1 MPEDIDSSLLERL
14 QALRGSSSGA
24 SPGRA
29 AAPIQFSVDVIER
42 AKPATREDA
51 LAARLK
57 SLRAADDGSAASPK
71 REKKDLTAT
80 APVAS
85 SPSPP
90 HSNAAEARD
99 VAYTEKSEKLEND
112 EDVDRIFSTDD
123 QTLEELLGD
132 VNPDETN
139 PAQEEPSDEQVR
151 ALLEELSLA
160 VPKDEDVGGH
170 EKEEDDKAGDSD
182 DSDGEQMQAKVS
194 DVIAQFQDEA
204 AIDAALRSS
213 RNDDETASVQQNQD
227 QEPDQDTQLDGD
239 ANLALPSLPPNLD
252 DLSSFS
258 PRRPSTTNTKVDA
271 IDDIT
276 ARIAALRAPA
286 AEEEDAAFSLPSVPS
301 SRPSAGDKP
310 VRRLTS
316 KTDYTDDDID
326 GWCTVCLDDAT
337 LQCLGCDDD
346 PYCTRCWREMHVG
359 PAAAFDDRSHKAVQ
373 FTRARKKDKQQKVA
387 LGA

>member
-1 MPEDIDSSLLERL
+1 MPEDIDTSLLERL

-29 AAPIQFSVDVIER
+29 AAPITFSVDVVER
-42 AKPATREDA
+42 SKPATREDA

-57 SLRAADDGSAASPK
+57 SLRAADDGSAVSPK
-71 REKKDLTAT
+71 REKALTAT
-80 APVAS
+80 APQAASTSLS
-85 SPSPP
+85 SPHP
-90 HSNAAEARD
+90 AEAKD
-99 VAYTEKSEKLEND
+99 VAQTEKSAQLEND
-112 EDVDRIFSTDD
+112 EDVDLIFSTDD

-132 VNPDETN
+132 VNPDETTPT
-139 PAQEEPSDEQVR
+139 PAQEPSDEQVR
-151 ALLEELSLA
+151 ALLEELSRA
-160 VPKDEDVGGH
+160 VPKD
-170 EKEEDDKAGDSD
+170 DDAGEGDRAEDSD
-182 DSDGEQMQAKVS
+182 DSDGERMQAKVS
-194 DVIAQFQDEA
+194 DVVAQFQDEA
-204 AIDAALRSS
+204 AVDAALRSS
-213 RNDDETASVQQNQD
+213 KDDVDDDEAAEAQEDQGQD
-227 QEPDQDTQLDGD
+227 QRDGD
-239 ANLALPSLPPNLD
+239 ADIALPSLPPNLD

-258 PRRPSTTNTKVDA
+258 PRRASTTTTTKADD

-286 AEEEDAAFSLPSVPS
+286 DEEDASFSLPSVPS

-346 PYCTRCWREMHVG
+346 PYCTRCWREMHIG

>member
-1 MPEDIDSSLLERL
+1 MPEDIDTSLLERL

-24 SPGRA
+24 SPAVDYR
-29 AAPIQFSVDVIER
+29 FSVDVIER
-42 AKPATREDA
+42 SKPATREDA

-57 SLRAADDGSAASPK
+57 SLRAADDGSTVSPK
-71 REKKDLTAT
+71 REKALTAT
-80 APVAS
+80 APQALP
-85 SPSPP
+85 SPSTSHP
-90 HSNAAEARD
+90 AEAKD
-99 VAYTEKSEKLEND
+99 VAHSEQSATLEND
-112 EDVDRIFSTDD
+112 EDVDLIFSTDD

-132 VNPDETN
+132 VSPDETTPT
-139 PAQEEPSDEQVR
+139 PAQDPSDEQVR
-151 ALLEELSLA
+151 ALLEELSRA
-160 VPKDEDVGGH
+160 VPKD
-170 EKEEDDKAGDSD
+170 DDAGEGDTAEDSD
-182 DSDGEQMQAKVS
+182 DSDGERMQAKVS
-194 DVIAQFQDEA
+194 DVVAQFQDEA
-204 AIDAALRSS
+204 AVDAALRSS
-213 RNDDETASVQQNQD
+213 KDDDEAASVQEDQSQD
-227 QEPDQDTQLDGD
+227 QRDGD
-239 ANLALPSLPPNLD
+239 ADIALPSLPPNLD

-258 PRRPSTTNTKVDA
+258 PRRASTTTTKADD
-271 IDDIT
+271 IEDIT

-286 AEEEDAAFSLPSVPS
+286 GEEDASFSLPSVPS

-346 PYCTRCWREMHVG
+346 PYCTRCWRDMHIG